1 MIDLRVT
8 LILERGQP
16 LQRRSAMNI
25 VASALLLT
33 VADPAA
39 SSRFFTAHLGFREV
53 LLSPEAI
60 HLARDDAAADLV
72 VLQAPSG
79 NEHQVH
85 RGSPASSEVAICLT
99 VTGLAAEHERLR
111 RECAHVSMPLRQ
123 EAWGEWA
130 VQLTDPNGVVI
141 RLVEW
146 VPPAGA

>member
-1 MIDLRVT
+1 
-8 LILERGQP
+8 
-16 LQRRSAMNI
+16 MNI

-39 SSRFFTAHLGFREV
+39 SSRFFTTHLGFREV
-53 LLSPEAI
+53 LLTAEAV
-60 HLARDDAAADLV
+60 HLARDDAAADVV
-72 VLQAPSG
+72 VLQAPTG
-79 NEHQVH
+79 DGQPV
-85 RGSPASSEVAICLT
+85 RAGTRASSDVAICLT

-111 RECAHVSMPLRQ
+111 RERAHITLPLRQ